1 MVKIPVRN
9 KDKYN
14 PYTLGYDEDSK
25 TYVVEFV
32 DNMRVIHKVQVSDKI
47 YEAFN
52 EFELEDVSQIHKYQ
66 KHIEHNEVYE
76 ETLNARAINKPIS
89 VEDEVENKIMTEIL
103 KNAINTLSLVQKR
116 RIKMYYFEDMTLKQ
130 IAELEHCSIMS
141 VKESLDS
148 GINKL
153 RKIIK
158 N

>member
-1 MVKIPVRN
+1 
-9 KDKYN
+9 
-14 PYTLGYDEDSK
+14 
-25 TYVVEFV
+25 
-32 DNMRVIHKVQVSDKI
+32 
-47 YEAFN
+47 
-52 EFELEDVSQIHKYQ
+52 
-66 KHIEHNEVYE
+66 
-76 ETLNARAINKPIS
+76 
-89 VEDEVENKIMTEIL
+89 MTEIL

-141 VKESLDS
+141 VKESINS

>member
-9 KDKYN
+9 KSKDN
-14 PYTLGYDEDSK
+14 PYTLGYDDSNK
-25 TYVVEFV
+25 TYTVEFV
-32 DNMRVIHKVQVSDKI
+32 DNMKVIHKIEVSDKI

-76 ETLNARAINKPIS
+76 ETLNARAINKPLS
-89 VEDEVENKIMTEIL
+89 VEEEVENNIMTEIL
-103 KNAINTLSLVQKR
+103 KNAIDTLSDTQKR

-141 VKESLDS
+141 VKENIDS